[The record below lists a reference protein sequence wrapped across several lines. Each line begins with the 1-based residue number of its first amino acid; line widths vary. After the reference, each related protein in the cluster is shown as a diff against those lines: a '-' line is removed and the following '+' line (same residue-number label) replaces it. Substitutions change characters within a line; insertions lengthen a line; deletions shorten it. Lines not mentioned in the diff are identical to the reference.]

1 VSARLFAVVL
11 LACCACAER
20 STPHGDTPPAP
31 VDARDGPG
39 GSAAAANPDVALDD
53 AATDGDAPADPT
65 AIADETGEPGD
76 AAEEETG
83 EDTAEVAEDAGL
95 PPLRDD
101 LAGPDWR
108 WDQKVRRLID
118 RTTLA
123 AAFRAAGRP
132 LPEDAAVFA
141 ARIVPGVGGPAY
153 VLYEAGAGAFSQVFW
168 PASTVK
174 VVAALA
180 ALDFVGSLGF
190 TGAAQ
195 VAFDSGAADAG
206 TADTL
211 RAIIDRAVLVSS
223 NDDYDLTVLV
233 AGLDRLNEKF
243 LTAANGFPTT
253 ILERSYTG
261 RGIRDSPGLTLTEG
275 GRIVRVEARR
285 GREDYGCPDHGN
297 CADLFEL
304 TEAVRRVMLAAEIP
318 AAERFPLDPA
328 DLAALQ
334 DALCGG
340 ESSFY
345 EGAKQ
350 AFGAEP
356 RICHKTGSVHDRDF
370 LDHGLLED
378 PASGARYLLA
388 ASLPDQG
395 GATETRAA
403 LSDLAELALRTLAR
417 ARGGHVLQPAAGV
430 PLAVQLEPLPRA
442 RGGRSRVVLTVDAP
456 GADEVEAWVDGR
468 AAGSMR
474 GDGPRF
480 TLETPA
486 LPNGDRLLVVTASR
500 AGSAIGYRSHRVR
513 IGPPAA
519 AGR

>member
-1 VSARLFAVVL
+1 VFARLLAVVL

-20 STPHGDTPPAP
+20 SAPQVDAPPA
-31 VDARDGPG
+31 
-39 GSAAAANPDVALDD
+39 PDVALDD
-53 AATDGDAPADPT
+53 DAANGEATEDAT

-76 AAEEETG
+76 ATEEETD
-83 EDTAEVAEDAGL
+83 EETAEATEDSGR

-123 AAFRAAGRP
+123 AAFRAAERP
-132 LPEDAAVFA
+132 LPENAAVYA
-141 ARIVPGVGGPAY
+141 ARIVPGVDGPAY

-195 VAFDSGAADAG
+195 VAFDSSAADAGTADAG

-345 EGAKQ
+345 EGAKR

-356 RICHKTGSVHDRDF
+356 RICHKTGSVHERDF

-378 PASGARYLLA
+378 PAGGARYLLA

-417 ARGGHVLQPAAGV
+417 ARGGQVLQPDAGV
-430 PLAVQLEPLPRA
+430 PLAVQLEPVPRA
-442 RGGRSRVVLTVDAP
+442 RGGRSRVGLTVDAP

-468 AAGSMR
+468 AAGSAN

-480 TLETPA
+480 TFETPA

-500 AGSAIGYRSHRVR
+500 AGTAIGYRSHRVR
-513 IGPPAA
+513 IGPPGA